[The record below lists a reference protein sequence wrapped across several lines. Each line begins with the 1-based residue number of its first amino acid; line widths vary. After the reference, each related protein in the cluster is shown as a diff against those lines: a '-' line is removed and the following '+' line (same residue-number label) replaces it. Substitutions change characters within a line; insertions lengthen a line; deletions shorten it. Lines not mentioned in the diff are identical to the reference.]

1 MNKLFRKKDF
11 NNTVREVTH
20 AAEQYLQF
28 LNDLVNLIRKD
39 TFH

>member
-1 MNKLFRKKDF
+1 MFSKKDF
-11 NNTVREVTH
+11 INTVRDVTH
-20 AAEQYLQF
+20 AAEKYLQF